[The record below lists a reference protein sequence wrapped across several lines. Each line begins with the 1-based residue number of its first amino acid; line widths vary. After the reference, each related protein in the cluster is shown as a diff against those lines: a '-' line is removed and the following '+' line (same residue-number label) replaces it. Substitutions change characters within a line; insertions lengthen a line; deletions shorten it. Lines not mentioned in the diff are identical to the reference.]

1 MARLKQGTARIALVR
16 ADRHR
21 ARVVSSGRY
30 HALPSVRSG
39 SYPRE
44 PDRAA
49 PVLVPSGRMPSTA
62 PALVPTGRIPSAAPW
77 L

>member
-30 HALPSVRSG
+30 HTLPSVRSG
-39 SYPRE
+39 GYPRE

-49 PVLVPSGRMPSTA
+49 PVLVPSGRMP
-62 PALVPTGRIPSAAPW
+62 GRMPSAAPW